1 MYLCKRGTSPQKIRK
16 MTDKIKD
23 WRLRLIIWLEKRWVK
38 EKQSELQ
45 NFKES
50 VLLGLQQLETEES
63 IEVFNKINE
72 EYKNLMLKRLARV
85 TKEKFDL
92 EEFLSVS

>member
-1 MYLCKRGTSPQKIRK
+1 

-23 WRLRLIIWLEKRWVK
+23 WRLRLIIWLEKRRVK
-38 EKQSELQ
+38 EKQSEIQ

-92 EEFLSVS
+92 EQFLSVS

>member
-1 MYLCKRGTSPQKIRK
+1 

-23 WRLRLIIWLEKRWVK
+23 WRLRLIIWLEKRRVK
-38 EKQSELQ
+38 EKQNEIQ
-45 NFKES
+45 NFKET
-50 VLLGLQQLETEES
+50 VLLGLQELETEES
-63 IEVFNKINE
+63 IEVFNKISE

-92 EEFLSVS
+92 EEFLGGISSSVS

>member
-1 MYLCKRGTSPQKIRK
+1 

-23 WRLRLIIWLEKRWVK
+23 WRLRLIIWLEKMRVK

-50 VLLGLQQLETEES
+50 VLLGLQELETEES
-63 IEVFNKINE
+63 IEVFNKISE
-72 EYKNLMLKRLARV
+72 EYKQLMLKRLARV

-92 EEFLSVS
+92 EQFLSVS

>member
-1 MYLCKRGTSPQKIRK
+1 

-23 WRLRLIIWLEKRWVK
+23 WRLRLIIWLEKMRVK

-50 VLLGLQQLETEES
+50 VLLELQQLETEES

-92 EEFLSVS
+92 EQFLSVS

>member
-1 MYLCKRGTSPQKIRK
+1 

-23 WRLRLIIWLEKRWVK
+23 WRLRLIIWLQKRQVK
-38 EKQSELQ
+38 EKQDEIE
-45 NFKES
+45 NFKDS
-50 VLLGLQQLETEES
+50 ILLGLQQLETEDS

-92 EEFLSVS
+92 EQFLSVS

>member
-1 MYLCKRGTSPQKIRK
+1 

-23 WRLRLIIWLEKRWVK
+23 WRLRLIIWLEKRRVK
-38 EKQSELQ
+38 EKQSEIQ
-45 NFKES
+45 NFKET
-50 VLLGLQQLETEES
+50 VLLSLQQLETEES
-63 IEVFNKINE
+63 IEVFNKISE

-92 EEFLSVS
+92 EEFLGGISSSVS

>member
-1 MYLCKRGTSPQKIRK
+1 

-23 WRLRLIIWLEKRWVK
+23 WRLRLIIWLEKMRVK
-38 EKQSELQ
+38 EKQSEIQ

-92 EEFLSVS
+92 EQFLSVS

>member
-1 MYLCKRGTSPQKIRK
+1 

-23 WRLRLIIWLEKRWVK
+23 WRLRLIIWLEKRRVK

-63 IEVFNKINE
+63 IEVFNKISE
-72 EYKNLMLKRLARV
+72 EYKQLMLKRLARV

>member
-1 MYLCKRGTSPQKIRK
+1 

-23 WRLRLIIWLEKRWVK
+23 WRLRLIIWLEKRQVK
-38 EKQSELQ
+38 EKQNEIQ
-45 NFKES
+45 NFKET
-50 VLLGLQQLETEES
+50 VLLGLQELETEES

-72 EYKNLMLKRLARV
+72 EYKQLMLKRLARV

-92 EEFLSVS
+92 EQFLSVS

>member
-1 MYLCKRGTSPQKIRK
+1 

-23 WRLRLIIWLEKRWVK
+23 WRLKLIIWLEKMRIK
-38 EKQSELQ
+38 EKQSEIQ

-50 VLLGLQQLETEES
+50 VLLRLQQLETEES
-63 IEVFNKINE
+63 IEVFNKISE
-72 EYKNLMLKRLARV
+72 EYKQLMLKRLGRI
-85 TKEKFDL
+85 TKEKVAL

>member
-1 MYLCKRGTSPQKIRK
+1 

-23 WRLRLIIWLEKRWVK
+23 WRLRLIIWLQKRQVK
-38 EKQSELQ
+38 EKQDEIE
-45 NFKES
+45 NFKDS

-72 EYKNLMLKRLARV
+72 EYKQLMLKRLARV

-92 EEFLSVS
+92 EQFLSVS

>member
-1 MYLCKRGTSPQKIRK
+1 

-23 WRLRLIIWLEKRWVK
+23 WRLRLIIWLEKMRVK

-72 EYKNLMLKRLARV
+72 EYKQLMLKRLARV